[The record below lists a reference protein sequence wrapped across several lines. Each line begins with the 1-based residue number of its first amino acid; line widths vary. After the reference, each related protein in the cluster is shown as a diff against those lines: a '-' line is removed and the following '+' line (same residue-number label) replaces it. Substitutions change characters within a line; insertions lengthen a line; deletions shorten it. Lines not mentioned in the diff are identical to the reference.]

1 LKFLIVMYNLK
12 KALYMELTLIKN
24 KLTLKKIILCS
35 VIELKN
41 SFLFMKK
48 SNLLNNPIIYSST
61 ENQE

>member
-1 LKFLIVMYNLK
+1 
-12 KALYMELTLIKN
+12 MELTLIKN